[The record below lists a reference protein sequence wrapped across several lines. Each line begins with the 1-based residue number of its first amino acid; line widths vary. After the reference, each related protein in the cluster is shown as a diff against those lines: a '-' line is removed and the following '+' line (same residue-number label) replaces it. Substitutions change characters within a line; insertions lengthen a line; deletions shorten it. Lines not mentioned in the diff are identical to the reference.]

1 VQIKI
6 KVCFLLFLGLIF
18 INCQSSDDVANINK
32 DNTSDAVVETIPI
45 KIKTEA
51 EINEELKKLH
61 MRQKEKYLIKIGDVF
76 DVYVDA
82 DPNFNTLGAIVKT
95 DGKLSLKVLG
105 EIEVEGLTID
115 EAKDTVEVALRRY
128 IRIMPRLSLIPVK
141 IKSAQVSLLG
151 EVVKPGL
158 YDINADMCV
167 LDVISAA
174 GGVAKLQL
182 QNEQVDIADI
192 DNAYIV
198 RDNKI
203 LPVNFNELL
212 IKGNQLH
219 NILLKDKDYIY
230 IPSLASKQV
239 FVLGEVGAPGK
250 YMLSKNL
257 TLSKVI
263 AQAGGK
269 NISSGI
275 NVLVIRG
282 NLKKPTIYRI
292 NISSVLLSGKSD
304 FLLKPD
310 DVVYL
315 PRSPIYVYNDVI
327 NNILPTLNLVN
338 SASSTW
344 LNVANMR
351 DKIKQYHDNTS
362 DIYTR

>member
-1 VQIKI
+1 MQNKLII
-6 KVCFLLFLGLIF
+6 CILLLLTVIF
-18 INCQSSDDVANINK
+18 FNCQSSDDLAKNNM
-32 DNTSDAVVETIPI
+32 DNTSDAKVETIPI
-45 KIKTEA
+45 KIKTDA

-61 MRQKEKYLIKIGDVF
+61 IRQKEKYLVKIGDVF

-95 DGKLSLKVLG
+95 DGKISLKVLG

-115 EAKDTVEVALRRY
+115 EAKDTIEVALRKY

-158 YDINADMCV
+158 YDIDADMCI

-174 GGVAKLQL
+174 GGMAKLQL
-182 QNEQVDIADI
+182 DTEQVDIADI

-198 RDNKI
+198 RNNKI

-219 NILLKDKDYIY
+219 NVLLKDKDYIY

-250 YMLSKNL
+250 YMLSRNL
-257 TLSKVI
+257 TVSKII

-275 NVLVIRG
+275 NVLVVRG

-292 NISSVLLSGKSD
+292 NISSVLISGKSD

-310 DVVYL
+310 DVVYV
-315 PRSPIYVYNDVI
+315 PRSPVYVYNDVI
-327 NNILPTLNLVN
+327 NNILPTLNIIN
-338 SASSTW
+338 TTSSTW
-344 LNVANMR
+344 LNVTNMR
-351 DKIKQYHDNTS
+351 DKIKAYNDESDN
-362 DIYTR
+362 IVPK